1 MVLQCQGCC
10 VKKGTLVALAHDLS
24 AFIVRL
30 PGLLILWAHVL
41 GLKVNVI
48 FTESGGITLATLSSL
63 MVTRECIYGKGQRK
77 ERVPL

>member
-24 AFIVRL
+24 ALIVRL

-48 FTESGGITLATLSSL
+48 FT
-63 MVTRECIYGKGQRK
+63 
-77 ERVPL
+77 RVPFVILILAAMTWNSCVYRI